1 VSHPRAARARGHRK
15 AAGGTGAAQTPARG
29 RTRPPVGTAAS
40 AAGDTPSLDDLHAF
54 VEIAERRSIQ
64 AAARKHGRSR
74 ATYVR
79 LLQRLEHSFGVDA
92 LLERAP
98 GQRLG
103 LLTPQ
108 GAELLRRA
116 RGILRAWDDWRA
128 STRDALAGRR
138 KALRIGAL
146 PGSFDLIAEPL
157 SDLRARHPG
166 LVLRVGEYDDE
177 ALVAAIRAGDVDLGF
192 ATIERER
199 APAGLSATVL
209 GELSWAVILPRALA
223 GRFATAMRLRE
234 LDGVPLVV
242 LRSGPVR
249 ERIERAFAEHPGG
262 ALVLD
267 AAFEVGATPRLVEL
281 VARGFG
287 PAIVSRFRL
296 AFLPKDVVARRL
308 LDGPTPLR
316 AGVLHRRG
324 TALSP
329 DAADLLELARS
340 RFSEL
345 AAEP

>member
-1 VSHPRAARARGHRK
+1 MSHPRRSRSRPAAVERSE
-15 AAGGTGAAQTPARG
+15 
-29 RTRPPVGTAAS
+29 VG
-40 AAGDTPSLDDLHAF
+40 DEPSLEDLRAF
-54 VEIAERRSIQ
+54 LEIAERRSIQ
-64 AAARKHGRSR
+64 AAARRDGRSR

-79 LLQRLEHSFGVDA
+79 LLQRLERGFEVDA

-98 GQRLG
+98 GQRQG

-108 GAELLRRA
+108 GAELVRRA

-138 KALRIGAL
+138 RALRIGAL

-166 LVLRVGEYDDE
+166 LVLRVAEYDDE
-177 ALVAAIRAGDVDLGF
+177 ALVHAIRAGDVDLGF

-199 APAGLSATVL
+199 AAAGSRSGAPAGLTATVL
-209 GELSWAVILPRALA
+209 GELSWAVIVPRALA
-223 GRFATAMRLRE
+223 GRFSATMRLPE

-249 ERIERAFAEHPGG
+249 ERIERSFAEHPGG

-267 AAFEVGATPRLVEL
+267 AAFEVGATPRVVEL

-296 AFLPKDVVARRL
+296 AFLPKDVVARPL
-308 LDGPTPLR
+308 LDGPPPLR

-324 TALSP
+324 AALSS
-329 DAADLLELARS
+329 DAADLLALARS
-340 RFSEL
+340 RFAEL
-345 AAEP
+345 AG

>member
-1 VSHPRAARARGHRK
+1 MSHPRRARSVASR
-15 AAGGTGAAQTPARG
+15 AAAVERSE
-29 RTRPPVGTAAS
+29 VG
-40 AAGDTPSLDDLHAF
+40 DEPSLEDLRAF
-54 VEIAERRSIQ
+54 LEIAERRSIQ
-64 AAARKHGRSR
+64 AAARRDGRSR

-79 LLQRLEHSFGVDA
+79 LLQRLERGFEVDA

-98 GQRLG
+98 GQRQG

-108 GAELLRRA
+108 GAELVRRA
-116 RGILRAWDDWRA
+116 RGILRAWDDWRV

-138 KALRIGAL
+138 RALRIGAL

-166 LVLRVGEYDDE
+166 LVLRVAEYEDE
-177 ALVAAIRAGDVDLGF
+177 ALVQAIRGGDVDLGF

-199 APAGLSATVL
+199 AQAGLTATVL

-223 GRFATAMRLRE
+223 GRFSATMRLHE

-249 ERIERAFAEHPGG
+249 ERIERSFAEHQGG
-262 ALVLD
+262 ALALD
-267 AAFEVGATPRLVEL
+267 AAFEVGATPRVVEL

-296 AFLPKDVVARRL
+296 AFLPKDVVARPL
-308 LDGPTPLR
+308 LDGPPPLR

-324 TALSP
+324 AALSS
-329 DAADLLELARS
+329 DAADLLALARS
-340 RFSEL
+340 RFAEL
-345 AAEP
+345 AG

>member
-1 VSHPRAARARGHRK
+1 MSHPRRSRSRPVARERSE
-15 AAGGTGAAQTPARG
+15 
-29 RTRPPVGTAAS
+29 VG
-40 AAGDTPSLDDLHAF
+40 DEPSLEDLRAF
-54 VEIAERRSIQ
+54 LEIAERRSIQ
-64 AAARKHGRSR
+64 AAARRDGRSR

-79 LLQRLEHSFGVDA
+79 LLQRLERGFEVDA

-98 GQRLG
+98 GQRQG

-108 GAELLRRA
+108 GAELVRRA

-138 KALRIGAL
+138 RALRIGAL

-166 LVLRVGEYDDE
+166 LVLRVAEYDDE
-177 ALVAAIRAGDVDLGF
+177 ALVQAIKSGDVDLGF

-199 APAGLSATVL
+199 APAGLTATVL
-209 GELSWAVILPRALA
+209 GELSWAVIVPRALA
-223 GRFATAMRLRE
+223 GRFSTTMRLHE

-249 ERIERAFAEHPGG
+249 ERIERSFAEHTGG
-262 ALVLD
+262 PLALD
-267 AAFEVGATPRLVEL
+267 AAFEVGATPRVVEL

-296 AFLPKDVVARRL
+296 AFLPKDVVARPL
-308 LDGPTPLR
+308 LDGPAPLR

-324 TALSP
+324 AALSS
-329 DAADLLELARS
+329 DAADLLALARS
-340 RFSEL
+340 RFAEL
-345 AAEP
+345 AG

>member
-1 VSHPRAARARGHRK
+1 MP
-15 AAGGTGAAQTPARG
+15 T
-29 RTRPPVGTAAS
+29 
-40 AAGDTPSLDDLHAF
+40 LDDLRAF
-54 VEIAERRSIQ
+54 VEIAEQRSIQ
-64 AAARKHGRSR
+64 AAARRDGRSR

-79 LLQRLEHSFGVDA
+79 LLQRLERGFEVDA

-98 GQRLG
+98 GQRQG

-108 GAELLRRA
+108 GAELVRRA
-116 RGILRAWDDWRA
+116 RVILRAWDDWGA
-128 STRDALAGRR
+128 STRDALVGRR
-138 KALRIGAL
+138 AVLRIGAL
-146 PGSFDLIAEPL
+146 PGSFDLIAQPL

-166 LVLRVGEYDDE
+166 LTLRVGEYDDE
-177 ALVAAIRAGDVDLGF
+177 PLVEAIRSGDVDLGF

-209 GELSWAVILPRALA
+209 GELSWAVIVPRAEAARFSATIRLQELA
-223 GRFATAMRLRE
+223 A
-234 LDGVPLVV
+234 VPLVV

-262 ALVLD
+262 PLVLD

-296 AFLPKDVVARRL
+296 AFLPKGVLARPL
-308 LDGPTPLR
+308 LDGPAPLR

-324 TALSP
+324 AALSP
-329 DAADLLELARS
+329 
-340 RFSEL
+340 
-345 AAEP
+345 

>member
-1 VSHPRAARARGHRK
+1 VPRPARAEQGE
-15 AAGGTGAAQTPARG
+15 A
-29 RTRPPVGTAAS
+29 
-40 AAGDTPSLDDLHAF
+40 PSPDDLRAF
-54 VEIAERRSIQ
+54 LEIAERRSIQ
-64 AAARKHGRSR
+64 AAARRHGRSR

-79 LLQRLEHSFGVDA
+79 LLQRLERSFEVDA

-98 GQRLG
+98 GQRQG

-108 GAELLRRA
+108 GAELVRRA

-138 KALRIGAL
+138 AALRIGAL

-177 ALVAAIRAGDVDLGF
+177 ALVQAIRGGDVDVGF

-199 APAGLSATVL
+199 APAGLTATVL
-209 GELSWAVILPRALA
+209 GELAWAVIVPRALA
-223 GRFATAMRLRE
+223 SRFPATMRLVE

-249 ERIERAFAEHPGG
+249 ERIERSFAEHAGG
-262 ALVLD
+262 PLVLD
-267 AAFEVGATPRLVEL
+267 AAFEVGATPRVVEL

-296 AFLPKDVVARRL
+296 AFLPKDVVARPL
-308 LDGPTPLR
+308 LDGPPPLR
-316 AGVLHRRG
+316 AGVLYRRG
-324 TALSP
+324 AALSS
-329 DAADLLELARS
+329 DAADLLALARS
-340 RFSEL
+340 RFTEL
-345 AAEP
+345 AG